1 MEEAQLATGAARRT
15 RWRPRRQRPNGRAP
29 TPRIGGL
36 HVVVSGLEAA
46 REAVLAGA
54 DVLRLSTDEGSA
66 AARAAGRGL
75 RDLGTWFYVVDDLA
89 VALELGADGVHL
101 ERRQD
106 LLGLAQAAGL
116 GVGLTLPDAAPDG
129 LDYVELGWVGERGGD
144 RPSDSWLLELSLAVA
159 GSSAPVV
166 VGGRIDAADMRACLD
181 AGAVGIAVRDALSAR
196 ELRRALD
203 DWRHAS
209 PAPGGQR

>member
-1 MEEAQLATGAARRT
+1 VEEAQLATGAARWT
-15 RWRPRRQRPNGRAP
+15 RWRPRRQSPNGRVP

-46 REAVLAGA
+46 RDAVLAGA
-54 DVLRLSTDEGSA
+54 DVLRLTTDEGSP

-101 ERRQD
+101 DRRQD
-106 LLGLAQAAGL
+106 LLEPARAAGL
-116 GVGLTLPDAAPDG
+116 RVGLTLPGAAPDG
-129 LDYVELGWVGERGGD
+129 LDYVELGWAGERGGD
-144 RPSDSWLLELSLAVA
+144 RPSRSWLLELSLAVA
-159 GSSAPVV
+159 GSSVPVV
-166 VGGRIDAADMRACLD
+166 AGARIDAVDVQACLD
-181 AGAVGIAVRDALSAR
+181 AGAAGIAVRDALTAR

-203 DWRHAS
+203 DWRPAP